1 VPQFSKTSSDGSAVQ
16 AELSPVIAAT
26 AQWLTRS
33 YPACGGAF
41 SAALCE
47 AQARQAVTLA
57 ARLRYP
63 TPLDAALVGVA
74 GPGGSARLDRIFG
87 ADDAVTGAAVA
98 VTDGGDEHA
107 WRTWVDEA
115 LASWAAC
122 LLGDPDLAAR
132 AVAAVFDADGGTGR
146 GVAAVFEAD
155 GGTGRGVAAVFDAE
169 RRAASAVGRAGGRAV
184 PADSGVVPP
193 ARDRVVASLTGGH
206 AVPAVPSAQYRRL
219 LAPDATDRRAAAL
232 LRHPDLLAPVA
243 DLHRARLLSRLA
255 TGSAPAA

>member
-1 VPQFSKTSSDGSAVQ
+1 MQ

-47 AQARQAVTLA
+47 AQARQAVALA

-74 GPGGSARLDRIFG
+74 GPGGSARLDRISG
-87 ADDAVTGAAVA
+87 ADDAVAGGA
-98 VTDGGDEHA
+98 DEHA

-122 LLGDPDLAAR
+122 LLGDP
-132 AVAAVFDADGGTGR
+132 
-146 GVAAVFEAD
+146 
-155 GGTGRGVAAVFDAE
+155 
-169 RRAASAVGRAGGRAV
+169 
-184 PADSGVVPP
+184 
-193 ARDRVVASLTGGH
+193 
-206 AVPAVPSAQYRRL
+206 
-219 LAPDATDRRAAAL
+219 
-232 LRHPDLLAPVA
+232 
-243 DLHRARLLSRLA
+243 
-255 TGSAPAA
+255 